1 MYYDLQR
8 KLYFLELRL
17 NFFSGKGVDELILIT
32 ENIFKEGNKF
42 SIINNNTIF
51 YRILFKILDNKL
63 EEANKFLETN
73 HIYFK
78 GEGKMLEQFLQ
89 AVIFE
94 KTNEPKKAIQL
105 LQPIIYSSNY
115 FMSVFSRLL
124 VIKIYSEQ
132 NNLSLLKSLL
142 DSTQRYLSINYDNPL
157 GMESHVY
164 VLSML
169 KNKQIKTK
177 SKKGTE
183 IPKLTIFHKYLLE

>member
-1 MYYDLQR
+1 MIYR
-8 KLYFLELRL
+8 
-17 NFFSGKGVDELILIT
+17 
-32 ENIFKEGNKF
+32 ENIILYDEKLIYNKF

-63 EEANKFLETN
+63 EEANNFLEKN

-78 GEGKMLEQFLQ
+78 GEGKMLEQFLKS
-89 AVIFE
+89 VIFE

-105 LQPIIYSSNY
+105 LLPIIYSSNY

-124 VIKIYSEQ
+124 VIKIYSKQ

-157 GMESHVY
+157 GMASHLY
-164 VLSML
+164 VLSIL
-169 KNKQIKTK
+169 KNNQNKTK
-177 SKKGTE
+177 AKKGIE